1 MKNKL
6 GNPAQIEEEKLE
18 IGRVGSKKPNKLKL
32 LRKKT
37 LRTELDLI
45 NLKSV
50 YTSDELA
57 DSQSD
62 KSVSMQS
69 NQLNKE
75 L

>member
-57 DSQSD
+57 DS
-62 KSVSMQS
+62 
-69 NQLNKE
+69 
-75 L
+75 